1 MMVQATRPV
10 NSPRRTV
17 TVEPAGEPRQY
28 RDGVQ
33 NVTFVP
39 LAIKRRHNRK
49 LLTPPAGAPVATAQ
63 AVLDASMIKMLGK
76 AFYWQRLID
85 SGEVLHASDLAR
97 KLKLEPGW
105 VAEVLRLTLLA
116 PDIVEA
122 VLEGKQPRQ
131 LNFHLLRGR
140 EDALPRLW
148 HEQREAVGLPAQ

>member
-1 MMVQATRPV
+1 M
-10 NSPRRTV
+10 
-17 TVEPAGEPRQY
+17 
-28 RDGVQ
+28 Q

-49 LLTPPAGAPVATAQ
+49 LLTPPPGTPTLTTQAT
-63 AVLDASMIKMLGK
+63 LDASMIKMLGK

-85 SGEVLHASDLAR
+85 SGDVLHASDLAR

-131 LNFHLLRGR
+131 LNFQLLRGR
-140 EDALPRLW
+140 EDLLPRMW
-148 HEQREAVGLPAQ
+148 QEQRQLFGLTAR

>member
-1 MMVQATRPV
+1 MEQATRPV
-10 NSPRRTV
+10 VSPRRTV

-39 LAIKRRHNRK
+39 LSIKRRHNRK
-49 LLTPPAGAPVATAQ
+49 LLTPPPGAPALKTQAT
-63 AVLDASMIKMLGK
+63 LDASMIKMLGK

-122 VLEGKQPRQ
+122 VVEGKQPPH
-131 LNFHLLRGR
+131 LHFHLLRGR
-140 EDALPRLW
+140 EDLLPRMW
-148 HEQREAVGLPAQ
+148 QAQRELLGLPFR